1 MPINMS
7 QQKKTKGEVAPE
19 EEWGDVLDGPPTG
32 SISMS
37 GQASHPKIRKPTHPW
52 SPQQE
57 AIFKACKDTTDSL
70 VIEALAGTGK
80 TTTIIEA
87 TRYLSG
93 KVLLCAFNKRIA
105 DELKSRVE
113 AMDLGDNV
121 HVSTLHGLGFR
132 LIQRLQPGTDV
143 DNMRGLG
150 LALDALKAVDGPIS
164 KNYQWI
170 VKDSASICKEVAPFL
185 KATDGKVVAEIAY
198 SFGHFDRLDPRFLEV
213 TCDAV
218 LESMRR
224 ALEPTGTVDF
234 SDMLYVPLHRI
245 ASRGEY
251 DVVVVDEAQDM
262 NRAQLALA
270 QQVLK
275 ENGRLI
281 VVGDRHQAI
290 YGFRGADRGSM
301 DRLQEAFKAKVL
313 PLSVTYRC
321 PLSVVNVAQ
330 ALVPGLQ
337 AAPSA
342 PAGEVAYQGYSHM
355 IRDAAPGCFILSRLN
370 APLLRLCLTFIK
382 EGRSA
387 VVEGKDIGKGLI
399 SIIGKTTFN
408 QPVSIPHFL
417 DALRIWELK
426 GCKKAEDSDDRERVS
441 QISDQAEALRILS
454 EGCGS
459 MAELKMHIERMFEDT
474 NGKANKIILS
484 TVHKAK
490 GLESPLVFILCDTFK
505 GSWTAGEGEE
515 ANLKYV
521 AITRSKGRLVFI
533 DHPEPPKQP
542 KGKINANA
550 PSEGKE
556 AGKQERAQSG
566 SGGKDLSAG
575 VPEAKALGAGKA
587 GPDEG

>member
-1 MPINMS
+1 MATFNM
-7 QQKKTKGEVAPE
+7 KKAIKTKAKE
-19 EEWGDVLDGPPTG
+19 EEWGETLDGPPTG
-32 SISMS
+32 SFNMKDTLITKTRPVR
-37 GQASHPKIRKPTHPW
+37 GAHPW
-52 SPQQE
+52 SVQQQ
-57 AIFKACKDTTDSL
+57 AIFKACAESASSL

-87 TRYLSG
+87 TRHLKG
-93 KVLLCAFNKRIA
+93 KILLCAFNKRIA
-105 DELKSRVE
+105 DELKSRTE
-113 AMDLGDNV
+113 AMDLGDAV

-150 LALDALKAVDGPIS
+150 TALEALRAVDGPIS

-170 VKDSASICKEVAPFL
+170 VKDTMSICKETAPYL
-185 KATDGKVVAEIAY
+185 KASDGKIVGEIGYA
-198 SFGHFDRLDPRFLEV
+198 FGHFDRLDPRFLEI

-218 LESMRR
+218 LEAMRR
-224 ALEPTGTVDF
+224 SLEPTGFVDF
-234 SDMLYVPLHRI
+234 SDMLYIPLHRI

-290 YGFRGADRGSM
+290 YGFRGADKGSM
-301 DRLQEAFKAKVL
+301 DRLREAFKAEVL

-321 PLSVVNVAQ
+321 PTSVVACAQ
-330 ALVPGLQ
+330 AFVPALE

-342 PAGEVAYQGYSHM
+342 PAGEVAYKGYAQM
-355 IRDAAPGCFILSRLN
+355 IKDAGPGNFILSRLN

-387 VVEGKDIGKGLI
+387 IVEGKDIGKGLI
-399 SIIGKTTFN
+399 TLIKKLTYGN
-408 QPVSIPHFL
+408 QSYDLNLFL
-417 DALRIWELK
+417 DGLRVWELK
-426 GCKKAEDSDDRERVS
+426 SCKKAEDNDDKDRVS
-441 QISDQAEALRILS
+441 QVSDQAEALRILS
-454 EGCGS
+454 EGCS
-459 MAELKMHIERMFEDT
+459 NISSLMFHIDRMFEDT

-490 GLESPLVFILCDTFK
+490 GLESDRVFILCDTFK
-505 GSWTAGEGEE
+505 GGWQGGEGEE

-521 AITRSKGRLVFI
+521 AITRSKGSLIFI
-533 DHPEPPKQP
+533 EHPEPPKP
-542 KGKINANA
+542 KGKTNAN
-550 PSEGKE
+550 EGKE
-556 AGKQERAQSG
+556 AAGAREG
-566 SGGKDLSAG
+566 SKPQDPSLSAG
-575 VPEAKALGAGKA
+575 VPPVKALGAGK
-587 GPDEG
+587 GGTHEG